1 MTYKIG
7 EILTS
12 NREVTVEKCIS
23 GEKVVLPEGNK
34 VIIGADRLAHHI
46 KTGAIQAL
54 AKDIEVKGYDREGLA
69 EWIFDYMSVHL
80 PIFDMETEFELT
92 DADIRQTID
101 DALEE
106 IGFYGN

>member
-12 NREVTVEKCIS
+12 NREVTLEKAIS
-23 GEKVVLPEGNK
+23 GEKVVLPKGNK
-34 VIIGADRLAHHI
+34 VIIGADHLAHHI

-54 AKDIEVKGYDREGLA
+54 TKETEVKGYDREGLA
-69 EWIFDYMSVHL
+69 EWIFDYMSTRL
-80 PIFDMETEFELT
+80 PMLEIEDEFGLT
-92 DADIRQTID
+92 DMDIRQTID

-106 IGFYGN
+106 IGFYAD

>member
-7 EILTS
+7 EILIS

-23 GEKVVLPEGNK
+23 GEKVVLPKGNK
-34 VIIGADRLAHHI
+34 AIIGADHLAHHI
-46 KTGAIQAL
+46 KTGAIQTL

-69 EWIFDYMSVHL
+69 EWIFDYMSTRL
-80 PIFDMETEFELT
+80 PILEIETEFDLT
-92 DADIRQTID
+92 DAVIRQTID

-106 IGFYGN
+106 IGFYGD